1 MKKNL
6 LLTAITVILLGLTVS
21 AQQSSE
27 IQCKKSMDEILMEQS
42 FGIDDPISEDARYI
56 VEDLI
61 NRLNEFY
68 EILSANELDD
78 LEITI
83 EEIDKVLVR
92 AKEINLNLSMF
103 DADLIEVE
111 SHK

>member
-6 LLTAITVILLGLTVS
+6 LLTAITVLILGFAVS
-21 AQQSSE
+21 AQQSNE
-27 IQCKKSMDEILMEQS
+27 LQCQMSMDEILMQQS
-42 FGIDDPISEDARYI
+42 FGIDDAISEDARYI

-68 EILSANELDD
+68 ELLSANELED
-78 LEITI
+78 LKITI
-83 EEIDKVLVR
+83 EEIDKILTK
-92 AKEINLNLSMF
+92 ATEINLNYSMF
-103 DADLIEVE
+103 GDDLNELE